1 MKKIFTSIFL
11 LFTSYNLS
19 VAQCTPNAYTGN
31 HGFILPDSTSFPH
44 TQPNIPFNANIQ
56 IQVAADTTGLF
67 SSPPLVPTP
76 ILGTYVFNYIKI
88 DSVNTKPKLPDGVIL
103 QYSCNP
109 SDCKFLGGSTGCIDV
124 NVSAMTSVGVYRIY
138 VYAMAKGT
146 FTPSAFP
153 IPVPN
158 ITVAQVVDRYKIIVD
173 PTGTFIGEFEGDEY
187 QFHFLE
193 VQQNNFDANT
203 KLKFYSPN
211 NQSSKI
217 IITDIQGK
225 IINSEITTIQKGI
238 NTKSIDLTSV
248 ANGVYFIT
256 IQNNNS
262 NYNKK
267 IVVQHQ

>member
-31 HGFILPDSTSFPH
+31 HGFVLPDSSSFPH
-44 TQPNIPFNANIQ
+44 TQVNTPLQTTIFL
-56 IQVAADTTGLF
+56 QVAHDTVGNFT
-67 SSPPLVPTP
+67 VPV
-76 ILGTYVFNYIKI
+76 LGSVPGTFVF
-88 DSVNTKPKLPDGVIL
+88 DSITVHSVTTNPALPAGVI
-103 QYSCNP
+103 QYSCSTNN
-109 SDCKFLGGSTGCIDV
+109 CKFLGATTGCINLNV
-124 NVSAMTSVGVYRIY
+124 AAIATPGIYRLYVSAVAR
-138 VYAMAKGT
+138 GT

-153 IPVPN
+153 QAFPN
-158 ITVAQVVDRYKIIVD
+158 QVVSQVVDRYKIIVD
-173 PTGTFIGEFEGDEY
+173 PTGTFIGEFDGDEN

-225 IINSEITTIQKGI
+225 IINSEITPIQKGI

-262 NYNKK
+262 NHNKK